1 MNSPEERARV
11 GLRPQLSQSCA
22 LLNRFACNPAQSSK
36 PKGLRE
42 LSPKATQARGIAPIR
57 TKYLATQVLRSKTA
71 PIRASANREMP
82 LHRARSARH
91 LFLRS
96 MSGCRHWLELN
107 VHYGACLFHFYFFLF
122 ENEVF
127 GVDDA
132 RRLSTLV
139 SRKAFG
145 ARKVFFVTPERLTLE
160 AQNALLKTLE
170 EPTPDTHILI
180 TLRERELLIPTLL
193 SRMQVVEVGKLSE
206 EKEEGPIKFIGMSL
220 TDRLAFAREFAD
232 KGFSLPVFLDN
243 LLVLLRAKNG

>member
-1 MNSPEERARV
+1 MEINKDNLHHAYLFVGTRESARA
-11 GLRPQLSQSCA
+11 GFELFLETIGLSQI
-22 LLNRFACNPAQSSK
+22 NNPD
-36 PKGLRE
+36 L
-42 LSPKATQARGIAPIR
+42 
-57 TKYLATQVLRSKTA
+57 
-71 PIRASANREMP
+71 
-82 LHRARSARH
+82 
-91 LFLRS
+91 
-96 MSGCRHWLELN
+96 
-107 VHYGACLFHFYFFLF
+107 FLF

-127 GVDDA
+127 GIDDA

-145 ARKVFFVTPERLTLE
+145 ARKVFFVTPERL
-160 AQNALLKTLE
+160 TLE

-243 LLVLLRAKNG
+243 LLVLLRAKDSDGNKLRKILAVRRFADGTSVSARLILEHLSFVV

>member
-1 MNSPEERARV
+1 MEINKDNLHHAYLFVGTRESARA
-11 GLRPQLSQSCA
+11 GFELFLETIGLSQI
-22 LLNRFACNPAQSSK
+22 NNPD
-36 PKGLRE
+36 L
-42 LSPKATQARGIAPIR
+42 
-57 TKYLATQVLRSKTA
+57 
-71 PIRASANREMP
+71 
-82 LHRARSARH
+82 
-91 LFLRS
+91 
-96 MSGCRHWLELN
+96 
-107 VHYGACLFHFYFFLF
+107 FLF

-127 GVDDA
+127 GIDDA

-193 SRMQVVEVGKLSE
+193 SRMQVIEVGKLSE

-243 LLVLLRAKNG
+243 LLVLLRAKDSDGNKLRKILAVRRFADGTSVSARLILEHLSFVV